1 MDFLRALLGPAKQL
15 PHGFCLLWDTN
26 LVWLHM
32 VSDAVITLA
41 YYVIPFGLVYFARK
55 RQYLAFHRIFLL
67 FGIFIFACGTT
78 HAMAIWTV
86 WHPDYGLEGL
96 VKAVTAVLSAA
107 TAVLLVRM
115 LPQVLELPK
124 GTVGHHVKVLEHA
137 GLIRVVR
144 TRQVRAV
151 TEKFYGRTARLF
163 LFEVENNED
172 ARAIGAAALRQAS
185 YELELAS
192 ERASWGFVRSRLTSA
207 DAKRFER
214 RLKRLIEDFRA
225 AESPEGAAYA
235 LASGFW
241 PAEPSDA

>member
-1 MDFLRALLGPAKQL
+1 MSTIDESRVVPDYDAPDTLLVTGREQLRAVADDLRTRIIALIRDRARSIQELSQL
-15 PHGFCLLWDTN
+15 
-26 LVWLHM
+26 
-32 VSDAVITLA
+32 
-41 YYVIPFGLVYFARK
+41 
-55 RQYLAFHRIFLL
+55 
-67 FGIFIFACGTT
+67 
-78 HAMAIWTV
+78 
-86 WHPDYGLEGL
+86 
-96 VKAVTAVLSAA
+96 
-107 TAVLLVRM
+107 
-115 LPQVLELPK
+115 LELPK
-124 GTVGHHVKVLEHA
+124 GTVGHHVKVLEQA
-137 GLIRVVR
+137 GLIHVVR

-192 ERASWGFVRSRLTSA
+192 NQASWGFVRARLTSA

-214 RLKRLIEDFRA
+214 RLKRLVEDFRA

-235 LASGFW
+235 LVSGFW

>member
-1 MDFLRALLGPAKQL
+1 VADDLR
-15 PHGFCLLWDTN
+15 T
-26 LVWLHM
+26 
-32 VSDAVITLA
+32 
-41 YYVIPFGLVYFARK
+41 
-55 RQYLAFHRIFLL
+55 RI
-67 FGIFIFACGTT
+67 IA
-78 HAMAIWTV
+78 
-86 WHPDYGLEGL
+86 
-96 VKAVTAVLSAA
+96 
-107 TAVLLVRM
+107 LVRDRARSIQE
-115 LPQVLELPK
+115 LSQVLELPK

-192 ERASWGFVRSRLTSA
+192 NRASWGFVRARLTSA

-214 RLKRLIEDFRA
+214 RLKRLISDFRA